1 MQPQEEL
8 IREIVR
14 RVVAQA
20 NGQQRDASGALLI
33 HTAYVET
40 EPFEGRSRL

>member
-20 NGQQRDASGALLI
+20 NGQVLADSHGVLGNRA
-33 HTAYVET
+33 V
-40 EPFEGRSRL
+40 